1 MHIPDVDDKSYLRN
15 HNWANAVVL
24 HLLRKER
31 MRFHQLCV
39 FPYNILV
46 LVLEDD
52 GRAESYIRAENQTFF
67 RPLLRGRYYF
77 IPTGC
82 RAEYQLLP
90 GIRYYTFH
98 VGFEFYPGID
108 FYSNQEPCCD
118 GDASAMIR
126 RMEAIWAEEDEL
138 HQSCAV
144 RAFLLDFFL
153 SHWPQHRPDV
163 RRSSELIQLL
173 AFIHEHGSAEMTV
186 ESLAERLS
194 IHPDTLTRKFKLAFG
209 ILPKEYLNN
218 FLVRRAS
225 GLLQRPE
232 LSIREVAGKLGF
244 HSEYYF
250 SRFMKKR
257 TGFSPGIYR
266 KNFLTGHAPPQQ
278 AVYLRPQEPR

>member
-1 MHIPDVDDKSYLRN
+1 MHIPDIDDKSYLRN

-46 LVLEDD
+46 LVQEDD

-82 RAEYQLLP
+82 RAEYLLLP

-98 VGFEFYPGID
+98 VGFEFHPGID

-118 GDASAMIR
+118 GDASEMIEK
-126 RMEAIWAEEDEL
+126 MDEIWKEEDEL

-144 RAFLLDFFL
+144 RALLLDFFL
-153 SHWPQHRPDV
+153 KHWPRHRPDL
-163 RRSSELIQLL
+163 RRSHELVQLL
-173 AFIHEHGSAEMTV
+173 GFIHEHGNAEMTV

-209 ILPKEYLNN
+209 VLPKEYLNN

-232 LSIREVAGKLGF
+232 LSIREVARELGF
-244 HSEYYF
+244 RSEYYF

-257 TGFSPGIYR
+257 TGFSPGTYR
-266 KNFLTGHAPPQQ
+266 KNFLTSHVSQQ
-278 AVYLRPQEPR
+278 EAERFKRRETR